1 MYQRKITF
9 VLFGYLGHFR
19 HLNQNRDKG
28 RGSSPRD
35 KQSRKAREEERLLD
49 VRAHEVPKKLSESSS
64 STHSSSALRK
74 GSMATLFKS
83 ISGQIQGPRRG
94 RARSETKASRLM
106 RSKAS
111 EDPKMAV
118 IHSDT
123 DTDTDNKRF
132 GSRSLDRSRVK
143 RNESNSSTDYVSRN
157 NSQERSPTI
166 SFNKIYSFFRIAC
179 KLV

>member
-1 MYQRKITF
+1 M
-9 VLFGYLGHFR
+9 
-19 HLNQNRDKG
+19 
-28 RGSSPRD
+28 
-35 KQSRKAREEERLLD
+35 D
-49 VRAHEVPKKLSESSS
+49 VRAHEVPKKLSESSGS
-64 STHSSSALRK
+64 SQSSSALRK

-83 ISGQIQGPRRG
+83 LSGQIQNPRRG
-94 RARSETKASRLM
+94 RARSETKAARLM

-143 RNESNSSTDYVSRN
+143 RNESNSSADYLSRN
-157 NSQERSPTI
+157 NSHKVNYRYGFILIFIILVNRLNYVLNITKLNFE
-166 SFNKIYSFFRIAC
+166 KITVQ
-179 KLV
+179 KLKVGYAYFWS